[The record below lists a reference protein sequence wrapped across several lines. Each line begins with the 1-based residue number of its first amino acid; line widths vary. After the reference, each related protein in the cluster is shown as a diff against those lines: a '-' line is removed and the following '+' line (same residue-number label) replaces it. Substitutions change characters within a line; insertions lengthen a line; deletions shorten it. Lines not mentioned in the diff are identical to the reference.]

1 MLPIQHDMLT
11 WNAQRQYNINTKA
24 KNKRMEKLSSGYRI
38 NRASDD
44 AAGLTISEKMRRQI
58 RGLKKGTENAQH
70 GVSWVQ
76 TGDGALGEV
85 HDILHRM
92 NELTIASLNDTYTP
106 LDRANME
113 DEFEQL
119 QGELDR
125 ISTTTLFNTLNIFAE
140 HEPTYD
146 QICGNIPWDH
156 GQTHEILAGKNQLV
170 IEYRDDAADSPK
182 TLILEVPPGK
192 YTTHELIDELDDA
205 AGISGPIHMEMA
217 GDGVCKLNLEN
228 GEIIDTISG
237 GLSYLLWDTYSG
249 GGYGALIGT
258 TEFVRDTD
266 TLKIVQGQNDYMEF
280 TIEYFDGSGTDTVKI
295 DLINDSLPAG
305 TERRYTKAE
314 LMNIIDRAVPAS
326 SGLKTSHY
334 GKSIMLSSD
343 LGIVTGFKG
352 NMFKIENTNPIYTS
366 VFYDNIQEGH
376 VWHDPASVVGGAV
389 LTTDTRDK
397 EHNRYYIDST
407 NNTLVLQPNLTT
419 SPTTITIDT
428 NTADGYTA
436 AQMVEELNKKFKA
449 AGLENEVKACLVR
462 SNSREKFPDGTD
474 PSSGAAVRESVGD
487 DSVYFEGIEI
497 RTVKEGPD
505 SIVNIDKDASS
516 AYDTLFTVKNFNSY
530 GTTTDAVINNE
541 TRTDANAYAESS
553 KDYSGNAIVTIKN
566 DVNDKFVVTLRSRN
580 VNGASDYNKSFTID
594 ILAGGSRDMTAA
606 DIVSAINTEIGNNSE
621 LNGRIIA
628 KVEND
633 KVRILDAEDKTLDNI
648 NDSYLNWNTE
658 ISLSSS
664 GSNTGYRAI
673 FQKEYK
679 YNVPQTASGKGSL
692 TIDTAGKTLSGGMS
706 VYINGKK
713 EYFDFNGKTSLDDI
727 VGEINKTTPIEFK
740 DVTGHGNTTPKNFS
754 TTGYGTTDVS
764 YWSGG
769 TAKGDSVPVQ
779 GSTELTANA
788 PAELAIGP
796 TLKSSM
802 TIVEADPS
810 NGIKGNNKI
819 TIALRKNGVDVKK
832 TLELDAGTYNQ
843 DTLAEMLQKK
853 IDDAF
858 GTGMGGASVDVKG
871 NQLVLTSI
879 LPEGQDGKDTSIT
892 AYAKGQ
898 EENTFFEYL
907 NTVETAASCKSN
919 LWLSN
924 NIALQDGVNDIFKFS
939 YTDST
944 GNHDVEIDVSDSA
957 AGETISASDLL
968 SRITTGL
975 TNQKNTDGT
984 DINVTASIVDN
995 RLVLTTKEAGKGT
1008 YIGYTTGIVG
1018 STDPN
1023 ADAIFGGLSSATA
1036 AQIILDKN
1044 VQGSANFTGTKSFE
1058 FDLDGQ
1064 KQKVE
1069 ITAWSSAADL
1079 VNKLNAAFADHKD
1092 DSGQTAPIDV
1102 TASLV
1107 NGKLCLTKNTA
1118 RSGSLHM
1125 SYATGGTVMADM
1137 FGYEPKPG
1145 VTVSSSGT
1153 SITITAGA
1161 NDTISI
1167 PSGESGGLVAPKEAT
1182 AYLSHNADSGFHSA
1196 KYSTVTSNALDANGV
1211 VLDRWN
1217 NDLQFTFKQGTKT
1230 TNVKIELTKSTGGPT
1245 SLDDIKDE
1253 LQTKIDAALGNDAI
1267 EVSLDKNNRL
1277 VFVSKKPGAEYQ
1289 FSGMQSNAYG
1299 KMGGGFFHHVMCG
1312 YTTKQNQL
1320 DDPEDI
1326 NGEQRADDIFAQ
1338 GRHDVVT
1345 ELTKLKP
1352 GVSDTLILDLTYIP
1366 DADHDGTIDKDKQQT
1381 ITLEMKLDPNM
1392 REEDF
1397 YDADKL
1403 KTMIQEKLNE
1413 AINSTE
1419 VQQKAAQ
1426 LGIELHENVIEVDVG
1441 RHQTNVVGNKDSVSI
1456 SFTMTKDPDIATPA
1470 EGYFYIDGI
1479 RGNAAYETFYYT
1491 LGELVPAYIIGT
1503 KNINDGVVLKDDDT
1517 DLSFVVDG
1525 KQYTLSNLAPGE
1537 YTAEEVVDM
1546 LTQEFK
1552 KQNIPLAAEITK
1564 GGYLKISH
1572 QRMGEHVIEKVT
1584 GSARNELFY
1593 LEHAQKETPKERY
1606 IQLSSQNNDNIE
1618 LYSPKFS
1625 TSMLHINSICISG
1638 RKYSEKTLVRLKDA
1652 LDTVSGMRSRFGA
1665 LQNRLEHSI
1674 DNNQNKTENQQAAE
1688 SRIRDADMAEEMV
1701 AYSSLNIVQQAG
1713 QAVLAQANQ
1722 DKSSILS
1729 LLG

>member
-182 TLILEVPPGK
+182 TLTLEVPPGK

-205 AGISGPIHMEMA
+205 AGILGPIHMEMA

-314 LMNIIDRAVPAS
+314 LMDIIDRAVPAS

-530 GTTTDAVINNE
+530 GTTTDAAINNE
-541 TRTDANAYAESS
+541 TRTDTSAYAESS
-553 KDYSGNAIVTIKN
+553 KDYSGSAKVTIKN
-566 DVNDKFVVTLRSRN
+566 NVNDKFTLTLKSTNERG
-580 VNGASDYNKSFTID
+580 VSDYNKSFTID
-594 ILAGGSRDMTAA
+594 ILASGSKAMTGA
-606 DIVSAINTEIGNNSE
+606 DIVSAINKEIEKNSE
-621 LNGRIIA
+621 LKDRITAKLENG
-628 KVEND
+628 KVQ
-633 KVRILDAEDKTLDNI
+633 ILDKEDKTLDNV

-658 ISLSSS
+658 ISLSTT
-664 GSNTGYRAI
+664 GSNTGYRTI
-673 FQKEYK
+673 FQQEYQ
-679 YNVPQTASGKGSL
+679 YDVPQTASGKGSL
-692 TIDTAGKTLSGGMS
+692 TIDTTGKTLSGGMT
-706 VYINGKK
+706 VYINGKA
-713 EYFDFNGKTSLDDI
+713 EYFDFNGKTKLEDI
-727 VGEINKTTPIEFK
+727 VKEINKTTPIEFR
-740 DVTGHGNTTPKNFS
+740 DVTGYGSTTPKNF
-754 TTGYGTTDVS
+754 TTDDYGTTDIS
-764 YWSGG
+764 YWAGG
-769 TAKGDSVPVQ
+769 TAKGDSMPVQ
-779 GSTELTANA
+779 GSTALTANA

-819 TIALRKNGVDVKK
+819 TIALNGVKK

-843 DTLAEMLQKK
+843 DTLAEALQEK

-858 GTGMGGASVDVKG
+858 GTGMGGASVDVRN
-871 NQLVLTSI
+871 NQLVITSI

-892 AYAKGQ
+892 SYAKGQ
-898 EENTFFEYL
+898 AENTFFEYL
-907 NTVETAASCKSN
+907 NTVETAASCTSN

-944 GNHDVEIDVSDSA
+944 GSHDVEIDVSSST
-957 AGETISASDLL
+957 AGETINASTLL
-968 SRITTGL
+968 SRIKTGL

-995 RLVLTTKEAGKGT
+995 RLVLTTKKTGKDT
-1008 YIGYTTGIVG
+1008 FISYTTGAAG

-1023 ADAIFGGLSSATA
+1023 ADAIFGGLSKATA

-1044 VQGSANFTGTKSFE
+1044 VKGSASFSGTKSFE
-1058 FDLDGQ
+1058 FELDGHV
-1064 KQKVE
+1064 QKVE
-1069 ITAWSSAADL
+1069 IAKWSSATDL
-1079 VNKLNAAFADHKD
+1079 VNKLNTAFANHKD
-1092 DSGQTAPIDV
+1092 DSGQAAPIDV

-1118 RSGSLHM
+1118 GSGSLHM
-1125 SYATGGTVMADM
+1125 SYATGGTVMVDM

-1153 SITITAGA
+1153 KITIKAGA
-1161 NDTISI
+1161 NDTIAI
-1167 PSGESGGLVAPKEAT
+1167 PSGESGGLVTSKKAT
-1182 AYLSHNADSGFHSA
+1182 AYLSHNADSGFHSV

-1277 VFVSKKPGAEYQ
+1277 VFTSKKPGAEYQ

-1312 YTTKQNQL
+1312 YTMKQNQL

-1326 NGEQRADDIFAQ
+1326 NGEQRADDILAQ
-1338 GRHDVVT
+1338 GRHDVVA

-1441 RHQTNVVGNKDSVSI
+1441 RHQTNIVGNKDSVSI

-1525 KQYTLSNLAPGE
+1525 KQYTLSNLAPEARGTSCSIWNMPKRKRPKSGISSSAARITTISSCIVRSFPRRCCILIPSA
-1537 YTAEEVVDM
+1537 YREESIP
-1546 LTQEFK
+1546 K
-1552 KQNIPLAAEITK
+1552 KLW
-1564 GGYLKISH
+1564 
-1572 QRMGEHVIEKVT
+1572 
-1584 GSARNELFY
+1584 
-1593 LEHAQKETPKERY
+1593 
-1606 IQLSSQNNDNIE
+1606 
-1618 LYSPKFS
+1618 
-1625 TSMLHINSICISG
+1625 
-1638 RKYSEKTLVRLKDA
+1638 
-1652 LDTVSGMRSRFGA
+1652 
-1665 LQNRLEHSI
+1665 
-1674 DNNQNKTENQQAAE
+1674 
-1688 SRIRDADMAEEMV
+1688 
-1701 AYSSLNIVQQAG
+1701 
-1713 QAVLAQANQ
+1713 
-1722 DKSSILS
+1722 
-1729 LLG
+1729 